1 MHALYVLS
9 VWVHILA
16 AATWIGGSLFL
27 VFVLVPAALVPE
39 LRDRGSAL
47 IHRVASRFLWVGW
60 ICFAVLIATG
70 LFNLFVHGGSSWD
83 LLGRREF
90 WSSSYGNM
98 LAGKLVLVGVILI
111 LSAIHSFVLGPLAR
125 KASTED
131 PASLITGRLRLALRW
146 EGRLNLLLGLIVI
159 GLGVTLVRGWPW

>member
-39 LRDRGSAL
+39 WRDRGSAL
-47 IHRVASRFLWVGW
+47 IHRVAGRFVWVGW

-70 LFNLFVHGGSSWD
+70 LFNLFVRGGSSWEY
-83 LLGRREF
+83 LGRREF
-90 WSSSYGNM
+90 WSSSFGKM
-98 LAGKLVLVGVILI
+98 LAGKLVLVGVILMM
-111 LSAIHSFVLGPLAR
+111 SAIHSFVLGPLAK
-125 KASTED
+125 KAFGED
-131 PASLITGRLRLALRW
+131 PALFRTGRLRLMLRW
-146 EGRLNLLLGLIVI
+146 EGRLSLLLGLIVV